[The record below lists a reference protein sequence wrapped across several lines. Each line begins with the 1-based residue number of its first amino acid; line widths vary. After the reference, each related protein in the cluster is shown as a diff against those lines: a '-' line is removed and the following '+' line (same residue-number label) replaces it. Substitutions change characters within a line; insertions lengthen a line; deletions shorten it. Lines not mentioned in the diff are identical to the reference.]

1 MTAKKLKTQAVEKGD
16 YKIFL
21 KKAKD
26 FYDIMLKAGDSGN
39 WTAAGLNA
47 VHCAISCCDAMLV
60 FHLGIRSIGEDHMQA
75 ADLLSR
81 LPQKIITGEGA
92 AFKRII
98 SKKNLI
104 AYENREF
111 RQAEALDILK
121 LAERFYNWAVAS
133 LPAIRLV

>member
-1 MTAKKLKTQAVEKGD
+1 MAAKKIKTQAIEQD
-16 YKIFL
+16 NYRIFL

-26 FYDIMLKAGDSGN
+26 FHDIMLKAGDSEK

-60 FHLGIRSIGEDHMQA
+60 FHLGIRSAGEDHMQA

-81 LPQKIITGEGA
+81 LPQEIVTGEVA
-92 AFKRII
+92 AFKRIVA
-98 SKKNLI
+98 KKNLI

-111 RQAEALDILK
+111 HQAEALDILK
-121 LAERFYNWAVAS
+121 LAERFYNWTIS
-133 LPAIRLV
+133 NLPAQALL